1 LASVNTLSELTVVF
15 ILEIR
20 EGKFL
25 YIETAEAICRGKIRD
40 FRHKQ
45 ISSNHIDTYTAKKSL
60 IRIISYHIISIQ
72 VGPLFGDKHWEKVG
86 SKSFNEWHA
95 AV

>member
-1 LASVNTLSELTVVF
+1 LPLTTFHTRGSKCDTYKDLSPDRCLASVNTLSELTVVF

-45 ISSNHIDTYTAKKSL
+45 ISSNHIDTYTAKN
-60 IRIISYHIISIQ
+60 H
-72 VGPLFGDKHWEKVG
+72 
-86 SKSFNEWHA
+86 
-95 AV
+95 